1 MKRMISKGHKRKAK
15 VKLITPKN
23 IQEIASLRDALMKL
37 VQIDAQ
43 GGFEEIHELK
53 EIIIDL
59 FFEGRFYICYDPTTG
74 HLAFAPTL
82 KSMAKMQSFYV

>member
-1 MKRMISKGHKRKAK
+1 MKQKIPKVHSHKAK
-15 VKLITPKN
+15 VKLITRKHV
-23 IQEIASLRDALMKL
+23 EEFASLRNAFWRLM
-37 VQIDAQ
+37 QIDAL
-43 GGFEEIHELK
+43 GGFQEIHELK